1 MIQKRKISHNT
12 SQHQRTS
19 FRPNVL
25 LDASAN
31 VNRPSKAVHNNASN
45 KPTRPSTKA
54 LAAPGAPFVLPKG
67 FEPLKAD
74 SEPKVSKLLS
84 QSKLAGKQ
92 IWYITAPASLPI
104 TSIKSVALKDVQKGK
119 PVATI
124 NGQSYGFQKDEGP
137 EKDNAKL
144 LVPSREGGRYETSKR
159 GIDKVLHL
167 QQIVD
172 LPELMTEE
180 RATIPAA
187 SKFVRQQPKGL
198 RMRFKPIGF
207 GDEDTGKIGETDNE
221 DSDVEMG
228 DAPRV
233 FKKHKVSAESGDE
246 APKKSKKDKEKKK
259 DKKEKK
265 EKKEKKSKA

>member
-1 MIQKRKISHNT
+1 M

-19 FRPNVL
+19 PSSHIHPG
-25 LDASAN
+25 ASAN
-31 VNRPSKAVHNNASN
+31 VNRPSKKVNNNASN
-45 KPTRPSTKA
+45 KPIPPSTKA
-54 LAAPGAPFVLPKG
+54 VAAPGAPFVPPKG

-74 SEPKVSKLLS
+74 SEPKASKLLS

-124 NGQSYGFQKDEGP
+124 NGESYGFQKDEGT
-137 EKDNAKL
+137 EKDNTKL

-159 GIDKVLHL
+159 GIDQVLHL

-207 GDEDTGKIGETDNE
+207 GDANTGKIGETDNE

-259 DKKEKK
+259 EKK